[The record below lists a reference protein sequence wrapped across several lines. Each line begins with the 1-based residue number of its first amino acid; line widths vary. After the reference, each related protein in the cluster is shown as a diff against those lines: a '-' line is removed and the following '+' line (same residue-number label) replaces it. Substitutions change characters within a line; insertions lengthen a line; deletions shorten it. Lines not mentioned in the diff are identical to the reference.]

1 MFLNSRECTSN
12 LYTDISLQQEYC
24 RPTCGYPWIPTYSR
38 CSPILIAADTFR
50 RQIPAKKIWCIGL
63 YEGLLNKSKKNT
75 SISPTSWDFE
85 PLEQV
90 HSSYQSNSCQGI
102 SGNPQRQRTLEGES
116 QWNSMKLLLQICK
129 SYFHKILLSKIHHPK
144 ITPCKTLL
152 VQVWSLTLR
161 VMHLNSG
168 KWDEC
173 AGGGYQKMSNI
184 RVW

>member
-1 MFLNSRECTSN
+1 M
-12 LYTDISLQQEYC
+12 DIHGYQ
-24 RPTCGYPWIPTYSR
+24 PTAVAAQ
-38 CSPILIAADTFR
+38 ILIAADTFR
-50 RQIPAKKIWCIGL
+50 RQIPAKNIYI
-63 YEGLLNKSKKNT
+63 YEGLPNKSKKNT

-90 HSSYQSNSCQGI
+90 HSSYQSTPVREYPGTHNDNARWR
-102 SGNPQRQRTLEGES
+102 GNLNET
-116 QWNSMKLLLQICK
+116 QWSFCRKYANVI
-129 SYFHKILLSKIHHPK
+129 YFHKILLSKIHHPK

-168 KWDEC
+168 KWDGC